1 MVKNPPAMLETWVRS
16 LGWEDPLE
24 KEMVTHSSILE
35 WRIPWT
41 EESGRLQSMESRRV
55 RHFWATNT
63 HTKYLNRASQVV
75 LVVKNLPASAGD
87 IRETDLIPGLGRCP
101 GGGHGNSF
109 QYFCPENAM
118 DRSLKGHN
126 SWRHKELGTTEASY
140 HVYRILTVLRLTVC
154 KNEMFLI

>member
-1 MVKNPPAMLETWVRS
+1 M
-16 LGWEDPLE
+16 
-24 KEMVTHSSILE
+24 
-35 WRIPWT
+35 
-41 EESGRLQSMESRRV
+41 
-55 RHFWATNT
+55 
-63 HTKYLNRASQVV
+63 V

-126 SWRHKELGTTEASY
+126 SWRHKELGITEAS
-140 HVYRILTVLRLTVC
+140 
-154 KNEMFLI
+154 

>member
-1 MVKNPPAMLETWVRS
+1 M
-16 LGWEDPLE
+16 
-24 KEMVTHSSILE
+24 
-35 WRIPWT
+35 
-41 EESGRLQSMESRRV
+41 
-55 RHFWATNT
+55 
-63 HTKYLNRASQVV
+63 V